1 MIKRVFSDRTPGW
14 IGKILL
20 IVITSFWCYWS
31 VGEMYHQGWWG
42 PFYNRLIYLIPGT
55 AFLALTL
62 VGIRWPRVGAWLIIV
77 CGLMQEKQWC
87 TFVVGSTKAT

>member
-20 IVITSFWCYWS
+20 IIITSFWCYWS

-62 VGIRWPRVGAWLIIV
+62 VGIRWPRVG
-77 CGLMQEKQWC
+77 G
-87 TFVVGSTKAT
+87 